1 MTLRMSELR
10 QAHPLYFRRRTKQ
23 FFGDLEYR
31 ILHNKQHNPYLV
43 RRTKAWTD
51 MFGRTPVQHWRLNP
65 IGPNLEIEGLV
76 AGSFPTL
83 DAAKEWLRIGG

>member
-10 QAHPLYFRRRTKQ
+10 QAHPLYFRRGNKQ

-43 RRTKAWTD
+43 RRTKAWH
-51 MFGRTPVQHWRLNP
+51 RCHQPSVPHWRLNP
-65 IGPNLEIEGLV
+65 IGPNLEIEGKV
-76 AGSFPTL
+76 AQSFPTL

>member
-10 QAHPLYFRRRTKQ
+10 QAHPVWFAPGNKEM
-23 FFGDLEYR
+23 FGDLEYR

-43 RRTKAWTD
+43 RRTQAWTD
-51 MFGRTPVQHWRLNP
+51 MFGQAPVQHWRLNP
-65 IGPNLEIEGLV
+65 IGPNLEIKSLV
-76 AGSFPTL
+76 EQSFPTL